1 MKKNYDDLSKK
12 IIQGVGGEQ
21 NVNSLTHCV
30 TRLRFDLKD
39 DSIAK
44 TNQLKDLE
52 GVLTVVKA
60 GGQYQVV
67 IGNAVSDV
75 YDAVLKNSN
84 IHGLVASSSQTEQD
98 TQDTNSASGSS
109 KKNFGDKLIDI
120 ISGVFMPFLGAFTG
134 AGLLKGFL
142 VMFTTLGWLSTKST
156 TYTLLYAGA
165 DGIFYFLP
173 IFLAYCAGKKF
184 GAQPFMSMAIAS
196 AMVYPTVVNLFTNH
210 VANVNFF
217 GIPVQMI
224 NYTSSVL
231 PILVTVIL
239 QAKVEKILAN
249 HTPKMLSSLIIS
261 LFDLVIILP
270 LAFIV
275 IGPITNFVANV
286 LATAVKFGLDTVPLV
301 AGFIFAAA
309 WPIMIVFGVHWGFM
323 ALEISNLSVLGYQY
337 ILPLTV
343 GCNFGIAG
351 ACLAIFLKSKNIKL
365 KEVAGPAF
373 VSAIIGG
380 VTEPAIYGVLLKHKK
395 IFGSVCLLNGIGG
408 SLCAVFHVTRNVQM
422 PVNVLTTP
430 AIWTVYGQMA
440 IVAIVISFIGAFI
453 ISYILYNGKKA
464 KKNVDKKESINA
476 AVLN

>member
-1 MKKNYDDLSKK
+1 MKKDYNDLAKK
-12 IIQGVGGEQ
+12 IIQGVGGED
-21 NVNSLTHCV
+21 NVNSLTHCI

-39 DSIAK
+39 DELAQ
-44 TNQLKDLE
+44 TEELKNLE
-52 GVLTVVKA
+52 GVLTVVKS

-67 IGNAVSDV
+67 IGNAVGDV
-75 YDAVLKNSN
+75 YDAVLENSN
-84 IHGLVASSSQTEQD
+84 IHGLVESTVSSERNDDVSTEEK
-98 TQDTNSASGSS
+98 S
-109 KKNFGDKLIDI
+109 KKNIGDKLIDI

-184 GAQPFMSMAIAS
+184 GAKPFMSMAIAS
-196 AMVYPTVVNLFTNH
+196 AMVYPTVVALFSNH
-210 VANVNFF
+210 VANVTFL

-224 NYTSSVL
+224 SYTSSVL
-231 PILVTVIL
+231 PILVTVYL
-239 QAKVEKILAN
+239 QANFERLLEKFVPKILLGLV
-249 HTPKMLSSLIIS
+249 TS

-275 IGPITNFVANV
+275 IGPVTNLIANGLAFVI
-286 LATAVKFGLDTVPLV
+286 KQGLTTVPLL
-301 AGFIFAAA
+301 AGFVFAAA
-309 WPIMIVFGVHWGFM
+309 WPIMIVFGVHWGFI
-323 ALEISNLSVLGYQY
+323 ALEMSNLSVLGYQY

-365 KEVAGPAF
+365 REIAGPAF
-373 VSAIIGG
+373 VSAIVGG

-395 IFGSVCLLNGIGG
+395 SFGIVCLLNGIGG
-408 SLCAVFHVTRNVQM
+408 ALCAVFHVTRNVQM
-422 PVNVLTTP
+422 PVNILTTP
-430 AIWTVYGQMA
+430 AIWSVYGQMA
-440 IVAIVISFIGAFI
+440 VLAIAISFVGSFVFT
-453 ISYILYNGKKA
+453 YIEYKDHQTNKNLEKGKALK
-464 KKNVDKKESINA
+464 VA
-476 AVLN
+476 AVN